1 MRVTRDILLN
11 LAREN
16 TAKLIEKDRSIHC
29 VYITG
34 SLLRED
40 PFLGGVTDIDLVCIH
55 DRPVKTDREI
65 IRLNADVHL
74 DVAHLPQSLFD
85 HPRGLRSDAWI
96 GGSLAEGP
104 LVLRDLYHWF
114 DFTRASATAQFWYA
128 DQVLGRARS
137 FTARSRQIWQ
147 QLSDESIPQG
157 IKRAQAYIDALAE
170 LANSINVLTGTPL
183 TTRRLLYELPVR
195 AASVNFTDFTGAFIN
210 LFSTGAYNEERW
222 QTWLVQWQASL
233 AALKGNKEAP
243 IHLGATRHNYYVKAA
258 TALAEERP
266 VAALWIM
273 LSTWTQAAA
282 CLPKGETLYK
292 EWQTFAHALELDGK
306 GLMNRLADL
315 DILLDNTET
324 FFDRVQESNG

>member
-16 TAKLIEKDRSIHC
+16 AAKLIEKDRSIHC

-55 DRPVKTDREI
+55 DRPVKTEREI
-65 IRLNADVHL
+65 IRLNADVHV

-85 HPRGLRSDAWI
+85 HPRGLRADAWI

-114 DFTRASATAQFWYA
+114 DYTRASATAQFWYA

-137 FTARSRQIWQ
+137 FTTRSRQAWQ
-147 QLSDESIPQG
+147 QLSDESVPQG
-157 IKRAQAYIDALAE
+157 IKRAQTYIDALAE

-210 LFSTGAYNEERW
+210 LFSTSAYNEERW
-222 QTWLVQWQASL
+222 QTWLAQWQASL
-233 AALKGNKEAP
+233 SALKGNKEAP
-243 IHLGATRHNYYVKAA
+243 IHLGVTRQNYYVKAA
-258 TALAEERP
+258 SALAEERP
-266 VAALWIM
+266 VAGLWIM

-282 CLPKGETLYK
+282 YLPKGESQYK
-292 EWQTFAHALELDGK
+292 EWQAFAHALELDGR
-306 GLMNRLADL
+306 GLMNRLSDL
-315 DILLDNTET
+315 DILIDNTET
-324 FFDRVQESNG
+324 FLDRLQESNG